1 MPGRDGCPAGGGVVL
16 KPVDALTDG
25 QRPWQLARLLPAS
38 PAGQGAAWRSAGC
51 LAVCALAFQFL
62 TGPSAAAQTSTPGS
76 SGAVSPGNSGTG
88 NPGQAG
94 ITPQTPAAVPQ
105 ASTAATPSPGQ
116 QTSDQVG
123 PTLPPLAANLEQYA
137 GLKVQDIR
145 YEGVDFTRTD
155 KLTAELSQ
163 RVGEPFDPQKV
174 RATTRRLF
182 ATGRYRDIAVRA
194 ERTGDGVVLIFAGIA
209 RYYVGQIKIEGVKD
223 DRLASLLEYGTQLNP
238 GTAYTASQ
246 IPAATAAV
254 TQVLAQNGYYQPVIF
269 VRLDRDVVGQQVNV
283 TYTVN
288 VGPQARIGNVTV
300 AGKDPGITLATFR
313 KKGKLKRKSKVTR
326 DTTSTALSDLR
337 AIYQKN
343 NRLEATVSLQKS
355 TYDPATKTLNYD
367 FAAEQGPL
375 VKVMVDGVKIS
386 KSRLHLLVPIFEE
399 GTIDH
404 DLLYEGRYKI
414 KDFMQQSGYFDA
426 TVEVKVEGEG
436 TENQSVIYTVDKG
449 LRHKVLSVTLKG
461 NKYFGTEELTSR
473 LQVQKADLYQ
483 RSGRYS
489 GEVVK
494 ADESNLQA
502 LYRANG
508 FAEAKVTSS
517 VNDISEAKG
526 KQLKVDEIAV
536 TYTIDEGTQ
545 RQFGSVDLN
554 GVTPARENDLTPLLS
569 AREGQPFSLIALSG
583 DRDALLGY
591 YLSNGFDKARVEVKQ
606 TVDPTDKTRTDVAF
620 NVTEGPQ
627 VSIGRVLESGVHYT
641 RPRVVNDQLTFKA
654 EDPLDQSALLQT
666 QRNLY
671 NLALFNEVNVAVQNP
686 DGDAENKNVLVQIT
700 EAKRWDV
707 TYGFGFEAQ
716 TGTPSRGLYQTAQG
730 TTAAQ
735 EGKAGVSPRVSL
747 DVSRINLFGTEKS
760 LTFHGSYGLLEEIA
774 TVSFQNPH
782 LRGSNKFALQLSG
795 GYSNVQDI
803 TTFASST
810 LQADV
815 RITQKQSRTNTF
827 IYDFVYR
834 RVAVDPNSLS
844 ISQFL
849 IPLLSQPVR
858 VAGPQFTWYHD
869 TRYPTQLDA
878 HKGYYTSVQNFL
890 ATSKVGSQTDFN
902 RTDISY
908 SSYYQF
914 GKRQY
919 VFARNTRIGFIDN
932 FGSNPNTSSLDC
944 AGALLQTNASCN
956 AVPLPER
963 LYAGGATS
971 HRGFPINGAGPRDLQ
986 TGYPVGGSAV
996 FINSLELRL
1005 PAPTLPIVGDSVSF
1019 VLFHD
1024 MGNVFQNVGDMFP
1037 SIKRFHQP
1045 NEQTCEVITGVSF
1058 GTCDFRYFSHAVGL
1072 GARYKTPVG
1081 PIRVDFAYNLN
1092 PPKYPVITGVLNAP
1106 FVGQGSH
1113 FNFFFSIGQSF

>member
-1 MPGRDGCPAGGGVVL
+1 MLMPSAGG
-16 KPVDALTDG
+16 A
-25 QRPWQLARLLPAS
+25 QN
-38 PAGQGAAWRSAGC
+38 AG
-51 LAVCALAFQFL
+51 
-62 TGPSAAAQTSTPGS
+62 
-76 SGAVSPGNSGTG
+76 SPGVPLGTTGTG

-94 ITPQTPAAVPQ
+94 LTPQTPAATPQ
-105 ASTAATPSPGQ
+105 ASTAPGSRQ
-116 QTSDQVG
+116 ADNQPDELGS
-123 PTLPPLAANLEQYA
+123 TLPALTDSLEQYN
-137 GLKVQDIR
+137 GLPVGNILF
-145 YEGVDFTRTD
+145 EGVEFAKGDQ
-155 KLTAELSQ
+155 LLSELAQ
-163 RVGEPFDPQKV
+163 HTGQPLDPQKV

-182 ATGRYRDIAVRA
+182 ASGRYRDIAVRV
-194 ERTGDGVVLIFAGIA
+194 ERAGTGVTLIFTGTA
-209 RYYVGQIKIEGVKD
+209 RFYVGRVQIEGVKE

-238 GTAYTASQ
+238 GTAYTPSQ

-254 TQVLAQNGYYQPVIF
+254 TQVLAQNGYYQPVVF
-269 VRLDRDVVGQQVNV
+269 VRLDRDVVGQQMNV

-300 AGKDPGITLATFR
+300 TGKDPGIALSTFR

-326 DTTSTALSDLR
+326 DTTSNALTDLR

-343 NRLEATVSLQKS
+343 NRLEGTISLQKS
-355 TYDPATKTLNYD
+355 TYDPSTRTLNYD
-367 FAAEQGPL
+367 FAAEQGPV
-375 VKVMVDGVKIS
+375 VKVVVEGAKIS
-386 KSRLHLLVPIFEE
+386 TSRLHLLVPIFEE

-414 KDFMQQSGYFDA
+414 KDFLQQSGYFDA
-426 TVEVKVEGEG
+426 TVEVQVRGEG
-436 TENQSVIYTVDKG
+436 TENQTVLYTVNKG
-449 LRHKVLSVTLKG
+449 VRHKILSVTLKG
-461 NKYFGTEELTSR
+461 NKYFGSEELTSR

-489 GEVVK
+489 EEVVK
-494 ADESNLQA
+494 ADESNLEA

-508 FAEAKVTSS
+508 FADAKVTSS
-517 VNDISEAKG
+517 VNDINEVKD
-526 KQLKVDEIAV
+526 KPLKVDEIAV
-536 TYTIDEGTQ
+536 TYTIAEGTQ
-545 RQFGSVDLN
+545 RQFGTVKLN
-554 GVTPARENDLTPLLS
+554 GVDPAREKDLTPLLGAS
-569 AREGQPFSLIALSG
+569 QGQPFSLIALSG
-583 DRDALLGY
+583 DRDALLSY
-591 YLSNGFDKARVEVKQ
+591 YLANGFDKARVEVKQ
-606 TVDPTDKTRTDVAF
+606 TVDPNNKNDTDIAY
-620 NVTEGPQ
+620 NVSEGPQ
-627 VSIGRVLESGVHYT
+627 VFIGRVLESGDHFT
-641 RPRVVNDQLTFKA
+641 KPAVVQDQLTFKSG
-654 EDPLDQSALLQT
+654 DPLDQTALLQT

-686 DGDAENKNVLVQIT
+686 DGDAEVKNVLAQIT

-716 TGTPSRGLYQTAQG
+716 TGTPSRGIYQTAQG

-760 LTFHGSYGLLEEIA
+760 VTVHASYGLLEEIA
-774 TVSFQNPH
+774 TISFNNPH
-782 LRGSNKFALQLSG
+782 LRGSNKFSLQLSG

-827 IYDFVYR
+827 IYDFIYR
-834 RVAVDPNSLS
+834 RVAVDPNSLA

-858 VAGPQFTWYHD
+858 VAGPQLTWYHD

-878 HKGYYTSVQNFL
+878 HKGYYLSAQNFL

-908 SSYYQF
+908 ATYYQF

-932 FGSNPNTSSLDC
+932 FGPNPNTTSPDC
-944 AGALLQTNASCN
+944 ATNALVGTTTVNLLATNASCN

-963 LYAGGATS
+963 LYAGGANS
-971 HRGFPINGAGPRDLQ
+971 IRGFPINGAGPRDLQ

-996 FINSLELRL
+996 FVNTFELRL
-1005 PAPTLPIVGDSVSF
+1005 PAPTLPIVGDSISF

-1024 MGNVFQNVGDMFP
+1024 MGNVFQNVRDMFP
-1037 SIKRFHQP
+1037 SFTRFHQP
-1045 NEQTCEVITGVSF
+1045 NEQTCEVVTGVSF
-1058 GTCDFRYFSHAVGL
+1058 GTCNFNFFSHDVGL

-1081 PIRVDFAYNLN
+1081 PVRVDLAYNLN

-1106 FVGQGSH
+1106 FVGQASH
-1113 FNFFFSIGQSF
+1113 VNFFFSIGQSF

>member
-1 MPGRDGCPAGGGVVL
+1 M
-16 KPVDALTDG
+16 
-25 QRPWQLARLLPAS
+25 
-38 PAGQGAAWRSAGC
+38 
-51 LAVCALAFQFL
+51 
-62 TGPSAAAQTSTPGS
+62 
-76 SGAVSPGNSGTG
+76 GNSGNGAAGQTG
-88 NPGQAG
+88 
-94 ITPQTPAAVPQ
+94 TVPQ
-105 ASTAATPSPGQ
+105 ASAAPALRSRPGSGQ
-116 QTSDQVG
+116 AGDQLG
-123 PTLPPLAANLEQYA
+123 PTLPPLKASLEQYA
-137 GLKVQDIR
+137 GLVVENIL
-145 YEGVDFTRTD
+145 YEGVDFNKTD
-155 KLTAELSQ
+155 TLTSELAQ
-163 RVGEPFDPQKV
+163 RVGEKLDAQKV
-174 RATTRRLF
+174 RQTTRRLF

-194 ERTGDGVVLIFAGIA
+194 DRTATGVVLIFTGVA
-209 RYYVGQIKIEGVKD
+209 RYYIGRVSVQGVKQ
-223 DRLASLLEYGTQLNP
+223 DRLASLLEYGTELNP
-238 GTAYTASQ
+238 GTPYTPSQ

-254 TQVLAQNGYYQPVIF
+254 TQVLAQNGFYQPVIF
-269 VRLDRDVVGQQVNV
+269 VRLDRDDSGDQVNV
-283 TYTVN
+283 TYTIN
-288 VGPQARIGNVTV
+288 IGPQARIGTV
-300 AGKDPGITLATFR
+300 SVSGKDPGISLATFR
-313 KKGKLKRKSKVTR
+313 KKGKLKKNTRVTR
-326 DTTSTALSDLR
+326 DTTGTALSDLR
-337 AIYQKN
+337 SIYQKE

-355 TYDPATKTLNYD
+355 TYDPATRTLNYD
-367 FAAEQGPL
+367 FAAEQGPV
-375 VKVMVDGVKIS
+375 VKVQVDGFKIS

-399 GTIDH
+399 GTVDH

-414 KDFMQQSGYFDA
+414 KDFLQQSGYFDA
-426 TVEVKVEGEG
+426 TVDVKVEGEG
-436 TENQSVIYTVDKG
+436 TANQTVLYTVNKG
-449 LRHKVLSVTLKG
+449 IRHKVISVTLKG
-461 NKYFGTEELTSR
+461 NKYFGSEELKSR

-483 RSGRYS
+483 RNGRYS
-489 GEVVK
+489 EELVK
-494 ADESNLQA
+494 SDESNLKA

-508 FAEAKVTSS
+508 FSDAKVTSS
-517 VNDISEAKG
+517 VNDIDALKG
-526 KQLKVDEIAV
+526 RPLKVEEIAV
-536 TYTIDEGTQ
+536 TYTVDEGTQ

-554 GVTPARENDLTPLLS
+554 GVSAKREKDVTPLLG
-569 AREGQPFSLIALSG
+569 AREGQPFSLITLSG
-583 DRDALLGY
+583 DRDALLSY
-591 YLSNGFDKARVEVKQ
+591 YLANGFDKARVEVKQ
-606 TVDPTDKTRTDVAF
+606 TIDPNDKSMTDVAF

-627 VSIGRVLESGVHYT
+627 VTIGGILESGIHFT
-641 RPRVVNDQLTFKA
+641 KPRVVNDQLTFKV
-654 EDPLDQSALLQT
+654 EDPLDQSALLQS

-686 DGDAENKNVLVQIT
+686 NGDAELKNVLVQVT

-716 TGTPSRGLYQTAQG
+716 TGTPSRGIYQTAQG

-735 EGKAGVSPRVSL
+735 EGRAGVSPRVSI

-760 LTFHGSYGLLEEIA
+760 ITVHGSYGLLEEIA

-782 LRGSNKFALQLSG
+782 LRGSKKFSLQLSG

-815 RITQKQSRTNTF
+815 RLTQKQSRTNTF
-827 IYDFVYR
+827 IYDYVYR
-834 RVAVDPNSLS
+834 RVAVDPNSLA

-890 ATSKVGSQTDFN
+890 ATSKIGSQTDFN
-902 RTDISY
+902 RTDVSY

-932 FGSNPNTSSLDC
+932 FGPNPNVDPTTMQPVVGC
-944 AGALLQTNASCN
+944 QGTLLETNASCN
-956 AVPLPER
+956 PVPLPER

-996 FINSLELRL
+996 FVNSLELRL

-1024 MGNVFQNVGDMFP
+1024 MGNVFQNVRDMFP
-1037 SIKRFHQP
+1037 SFTRFHQP
-1045 NEQTCEVITGVSF
+1045 NEQTCQVVTGVSF
-1058 GTCDFRYFSHAVGL
+1058 GTCNFNYFSHAIGI

-1081 PIRVDFAYNLN
+1081 PVRVDLAYNLN
-1092 PPKYPVITGVLNAP
+1092 PPKYPVITGVLGAP
-1106 FVGQGSH
+1106 FVGQASH